1 MKARATSTKISTG
14 RINEAKAEDSG
25 SAAFFEGTKQM
36 IKTLLLL
43 FNIPNQCSFISVEYA
58 EAIIK
63 CEEFERMEDDKTYY
77 KNYNNISKPLLW
89 ITCIQLISAAR
100 YLQSI

>member
-43 FNIPNQCSFISVEYA
+43 YNIPNQCSFISAEYA
-58 EAIIK
+58 EGIIK
-63 CEEFERMEDDKTYY
+63 CEEFEGYMPGMVRNGSKFNAYY
-77 KNYNNISKPLLW
+77 QVW
-89 ITCIQLISAAR
+89 
-100 YLQSI
+100 